1 MVIKNMRKVKG
12 SEKNVVALFSVET
25 KNFIINQC
33 RLELS
38 ESGKLIPRFPFSQET
53 FQGRTYYKPIIEFKD
68 IDYVEAVR
76 EYAVKAY
83 ETLR

>member
-1 MVIKNMRKVKG
+1 MTKVRG

-38 ESGKLIPRFPFSQET
+38 ESGKLIPRFPFFEET

-68 IDYVEAVR
+68 LDYLESVGQEAR
-76 EYAVKAY
+76 KAY
-83 ETLR
+83 DALR